1 MKKYIIKLSSIVLL
15 SGFAFGAQA
24 EMNLSAETAGQTGVP
39 GNVMGHMADVLGEK
53 KIANLQVAQGQTL
66 TNSVRNVAQGKT
78 DIASAPIILPF
89 LLSRGVGPYGK
100 LGKKKGAELSG
111 NLRALWPYNAGGLFG
126 FAFSN
131 KGWKSWEDFR
141 GKSIWNG
148 PPRGAALTNAR
159 QVGVLAAGLK
169 DGKDYKGVQQ
179 NWGQLMTTLVD
190 GSVDGFI
197 LPVTWPHPYITTMAA
212 AGKVSAFSLSK
223 AAMESDLAKKMF
235 SVPGNIPIIVNR
247 KDMGYE
253 KSLTLISEDNII
265 RGIGTAF
272 ATVVHKKM
280 SFDLVKKIVG
290 VHIAT
295 LDRLKKRTAFMRSVG
310 LAEMDPKKSSFC
322 GKSKLKYHAGAVAAW
337 TDAGYKVPT
346 CAQ

>member
-1 MKKYIIKLSSIVLL
+1 MKNYIIQLL
-15 SGFAFGAQA
+15 SLALISFTFSAHAQV
-24 EMNLSAETAGQTGVP
+24 NLSAETAGQTGVP

-100 LGKKKGAELSG
+100 LGKEKGAELAA
-111 NLRALWPYNAGGLFG
+111 NLRALWPYHAGGLHG

-131 KGWKSWEDFR
+131 KGWKSWADFK

-159 QVGVLAAGLK
+159 QVGMLAAGLK

-223 AAMESDLAKKMF
+223 AAMQSDLAKKLF
-235 SVPGNIPIIVNR
+235 SIPGNIPIVVDR

-253 KSLTLISEDNII
+253 KSLTLISEDNIM
-265 RGIGTAF
+265 RGLGTAF
-272 ATVVHKKM
+272 ATVVNKKM
-280 SFDLVKKIVG
+280 SFDLVRKIVAT
-290 VHIAT
+290 HIAT
-295 LDRLKKRTAFMRSVG
+295 LDRLEKRTAFMKSVG
-310 LAEMDPKKSSFC
+310 LAEMDPIKSSFC

-337 TDAGYKVPT
+337 KDAGYKVAA

>member
-1 MKKYIIKLSSIVLL
+1 MKYYVMRLL
-15 SGFAFGAQA
+15 ALVILASFTFEAHAQV
-24 EMNLSAETAGQTGVP
+24 NLSAETAGATGVP

-100 LGKKKGAELSG
+100 LGKEQGAKLAA

-126 FAFSN
+126 FAYSN

-159 QVGVLAAGLK
+159 QVGIMAAGLK

-179 NWGQLMTTLVD
+179 NWGQLTTTLVD

-197 LPVTWPHPYITTMAA
+197 LPVTWPHPYITTMTA
-212 AGKVSAFSLSK
+212 AGKVSAFSMSK
-223 AAMESDLAKKMF
+223 AAMQSDLAKKLF
-235 SVPGNIPIIVNR
+235 GVPGNIPIIVDR
-247 KDMGYE
+247 KDMGFE
-253 KSLTLISEDNII
+253 KSLTLISEDNKL
-265 RGIGTAF
+265 RGLGTAF
-272 ATVVHKKM
+272 TTVVHKKM
-280 SFDLVKKIVG
+280 SFDLAKKIVAT
-290 VHIAT
+290 HIAT
-295 LDRLKKRTAFMRSVG
+295 LDRLKKRTAFMKSVG
-310 LAEMDPKKSSFC
+310 LAEMDPKKTSFC
-322 GKSKLKYHAGAVAAW
+322 GKSKLKFHAGAVAAW
-337 TDAGYKVPT
+337 TDAGYKLPA
-346 CAQ
+346 CAK